1 MAGLDPRGEAE
12 SKWLAG
18 IHAGDKWRI
27 VETSEAEGKWQAGIH
42 ADGEWWIRSDI
53 RYVRA
58 RT

>member
-27 VETSEAEGKWQAGIH
+27 VETGEAEGKWLAGIH
-42 ADGEWWIRSDI
+42 ADGEWWIRRDI
-53 RYVRA
+53 RYV
-58 RT
+58 